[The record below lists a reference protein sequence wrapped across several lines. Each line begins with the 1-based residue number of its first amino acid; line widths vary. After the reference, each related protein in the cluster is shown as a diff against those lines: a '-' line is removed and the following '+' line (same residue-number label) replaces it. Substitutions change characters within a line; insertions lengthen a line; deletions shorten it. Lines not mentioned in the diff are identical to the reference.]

1 MLSILD
7 SNDRYSLACI
17 SLRAIMAYIESKH
30 NISLKPTILEYLEE
44 ILHENPENVTR
55 LSCIAWQYTIS
66 ASADDLP
73 KQLVQFMSEPAA
85 VHNERTWCKGAL
97 ESYWG
102 LEREKWEEREEKL
115 SDFICN
121 LDNIRDRVISQLYK
135 HPSLAKAKTAK
146 VAQERTA
153 YSHLIIGA
161 GAFGAP
167 TALYRAKSDLK
178 ARVAIVDPCR
188 GQGAT
193 SDDINKIVSTAYKD
207 KFYMD
212 LAREAMDLWM
222 NNIFYRPHFKKTGQ
236 VFMGEEEPAR
246 KVYDNYIELT
256 GKPLTEIFDPEE
268 AQTRFPMLKYA
279 DWTGIQK
286 CTWSPEAGW
295 IDSGSVLE
303 EVNQAAS
310 NAGVEHIKGTVLE
323 LLIEDGIC
331 YGVKVKNKDKEHDI
345 YADRVVLCTGAETV
359 ELLARNQLDIPARGL
374 KAASVLMGYYKPT
387 ENSAIDFEK
396 APIIVKPVGESPG
409 ESIPPGKLGLV
420 KCILEKSYIYSQQ
433 RMISTKDVKWEEG
446 VRTIR
451 GHIIAEEEKEKVDAI
466 KREFYGSQEME
477 PIAYRI
483 CCDAITADQ
492 DFLICG
498 HPGVKHLYIAS
509 GGSFHGYKYI
519 PIIGK
524 YVNSMIDGNL
534 DPEMAQRWGW
544 DGGKRSSD
552 GACAIYAV
560 KEP

>member
-17 SLRAIMAYIESKH
+17 ALRAIMAYIESKH
-30 NISLKPTILEYLEE
+30 NISLKPTILEHLEK

-55 LSCIAWQYTIS
+55 LSCIAWQYTTS
-66 ASADDLP
+66 GSVDDLP
-73 KQLVQFMSEPAA
+73 KQLVQFMSEPVA
-85 VHNERTWCKGAL
+85 VHKERKWCKGAL
-97 ESYWG
+97 KSYWG
-102 LEREKWEEREEKL
+102 LKNEDNKEKL
-115 SDFICN
+115 SDFICT
-121 LDNIRDRVISQLYK
+121 LDKIRDRVISQLYK

-146 VAQERTA
+146 EARERTT
-153 YSHLIIGA
+153 YSHLIVGA
-161 GAFGAP
+161 GAFGAS
-167 TALYRAKSDLK
+167 TALNRATSDSE

-207 KFYMD
+207 KFYME

-246 KVYDNYIELT
+246 KVNNNYIELT
-256 GKPLTEIFDPEE
+256 GKPLTEILDPEE
-268 AQTRFPMLKYA
+268 AQTRFPVLKYA
-279 DWTGIQK
+279 DWAGVQK

-310 NAGVEHIKGTVLE
+310 NAGVEHIKGTVLGF
-323 LLIEDGIC
+323 LIEDGIC

-345 YADRVVLCTGAETV
+345 YTDHVVLCTGAGTV
-359 ELLARNQLDIPARGL
+359 ELLTRNQLDIPAGGL

-409 ESIPPGKLGLV
+409 ESIPPGKLGFV
-420 KCILEKSYIYSQQ
+420 KCILEKSYISSQQ
-433 RMISTKDVKWEEG
+433 RIISTKEVEWEEG
-446 VRTIR
+446 VRTIW
-451 GHIIAEEEKEKVDAI
+451 GHIITEEEKEMVDAV
-466 KREFYGSQEME
+466 KREIYGSQEME

-483 CCDAITADQ
+483 CCDAITLNQ

-498 HPGVKHLYIAS
+498 YPGVKQLYIAS
-509 GGSFHGYKYI
+509 GGSFHGNKYI

-534 DPEMAQRWGW
+534 EPELAQRWGW
-544 DGGKRSSD
+544 EGGKRSSD